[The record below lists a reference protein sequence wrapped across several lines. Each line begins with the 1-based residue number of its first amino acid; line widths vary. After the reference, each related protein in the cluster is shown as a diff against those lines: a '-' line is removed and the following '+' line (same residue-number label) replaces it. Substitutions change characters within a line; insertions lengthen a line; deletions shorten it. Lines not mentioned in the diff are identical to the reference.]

1 MFAGWG
7 AYLSYGLPAT
17 IQLCTEWWMYEV
29 VIFMAGI
36 AHNAE
41 IGQGV
46 MGLLF
51 QISACAYMSSLAYG
65 SSVNTRV
72 GNELGA
78 GNAEAAKLS
87 VYTAVVMVALVQSVL
102 AVACKLADRQVV
114 GLLSNNK
121 EVEELTISTMPILLP
136 TFVCDALNCVA
147 QGILRGAGRPGI
159 GAVLNS
165 AGYWGLGVPLAAY
178 FGLYL
183 GWSVKGFWL
192 ALLTTSSFMVIV
204 QLAVIARFD
213 WDKEVARSARLMAQH
228 DDQAADAKASDLAD
242 AVSGPVVVTAV
253 SSSWDSIAA
262 HPEMVYDE
270 QGGEGVSDTAPLL
283 DSAQVRMQ
291 GGSAA
296 AAAAARGKP
305 SGHRVSQQHQQRTS
319 DQGMWQP
326 SKLSRVSQVEDQQQ
340 QEQNSSL
347 DSQLS
352 RAWLQ
357 WPFTGG
363 SPAQAVQGT
372 QPQPQLQQQ
381 NSLTAR
387 LLRGSSSSGH
397 SV

>member
-1 MFAGWG
+1 M
-7 AYLSYGLPAT
+7 
-17 IQLCTEWWMYEV
+17 
-29 VIFMAGI
+29 
-36 AHNAE
+36 
-41 IGQGV
+41 
-46 MGLLF
+46 
-51 QISACAYMSSLAYG
+51 
-65 SSVNTRV
+65 
-72 GNELGA
+72 
-78 GNAEAAKLS
+78 
-87 VYTAVVMVALVQSVL
+87 
-102 AVACKLADRQVV
+102 
-114 GLLSNNK
+114 
-121 EVEELTISTMPILLP
+121 
-136 TFVCDALNCVA
+136 A
-147 QGILRGAGRPGI
+147 QGILRGAGRPSI

-165 AGYWGLGVPLAAY
+165 AGYWGFGVPLAAY

-192 ALLTTSSFMVIV
+192 ALLTTSSFMVVV

-228 DDQAADAKASDLAD
+228 EDQAADAKASDLAD
-242 AVSGPVVVTAV
+242 AVSSPVVVTAV
-253 SSSWDSIAA
+253 SSSWDSIAEN
-262 HPEMVYDE
+262 PEMACDE
-270 QGGEGVSDTAPLL
+270 HGGEGVSDTAPLL
-283 DSAQVRMQ
+283 DSAQVRVP
-291 GGSAA
+291 GGSGAA

-305 SGHRVSQQHQQRTS
+305 SGGRVSQQRQQRTS
-319 DQGMWQP
+319 DQGVWQP
-326 SKLSRVSQVEDQQQ
+326 SRLSRVSQVEDQQQ

-363 SPAQAVQGT
+363 SNSNWPNSSAQAVHGT